1 MRRLFWVAVGAAA
14 AVVLSRRLTRAIDQH
29 VPPSARAAGTAVS
42 RLPAAVRRARADFT
56 EAVVEREAQLRHGLL
71 GDVDVEALRAE
82 RADRSGH
89 GEAGTAR
96 PGPAR
101 RAGVRRADAR
111 MRRATRDFAGQPTE
125 DVDDE
130 DLPYAFF

>member
-1 MRRLFWVAVGAAA
+1 MRRLFWVAVGATA
-14 AVVLSRRLTRAIDQH
+14 AVVLSRRLTRTIDQH

-71 GDVDVEALRAE
+71 GDVDVAALRAE
-82 RADRSGH
+82 RA
-89 GEAGTAR
+89 
-96 PGPAR
+96 
-101 RAGVRRADAR
+101 
-111 MRRATRDFAGQPTE
+111 ATRDFAGQPTE

>member
-1 MRRLFWVAVGAAA
+1 MRRLFWVAVGASA
-14 AVVLSRRLTRAIDQH
+14 AVVLSRRLSRAIDQH

-42 RLPAAVRRARADFT
+42 RLPAAARRARADFT
-56 EAVVEREAQLRHGLL
+56 EAVAEREAQLRHGLL
-71 GDVDVEALRAE
+71 GDVDVAALRTE

-89 GEAGTAR
+89 GEA
-96 PGPAR
+96 GPAR

-125 DVDDE
+125 DVDDD